1 MKTTIR
7 QSLLLLFVAALIS
20 PTLLS
25 CSVRSQISHATH
37 LPHKSF
43 LFVIKRVTF
52 SICNPKD
59 SNECLPVGS
68 AAISGS
74 GFLVATNGSDT
85 WGMTAGHVC
94 VNEEILLQGPDGQPF
109 KPKMDSTMRVMVL
122 GGAAYEAEIEEV
134 YKTLD
139 LCVVKIVGMKP
150 DQIISVASNP
160 PKRGERHFVMA
171 APLGTFGP
179 DMLPILEGFYN
190 GSTMNYPPPMGGE
203 QIPYDVFTIP
213 TKGGSSGSPI
223 VNASGELVGVTSG
236 TLVGFENI
244 AFSPPYDG
252 VRTVV
257 ESVQR
262 RARKGL

>member
-1 MKTTIR
+1 MRIHVKRIFIMICIGFF
-7 QSLLLLFVAALIS
+7 LA

-25 CSVRSQISHATH
+25 CTLKSQVNHAMH

-52 SICNPKD
+52 SICNPE
-59 SNECLPVGS
+59 NEADCAPIGS

-74 GFLVATNGSDT
+74 GFLVATNGTDT

-94 VNEEILLQGPDGQPF
+94 VTDEVLIQGPDGKPF
-109 KPKMDSTMRVMVL
+109 APKVSQNMRVMVL
-122 GGAAYEAEIEEV
+122 GGAAYEAEIEEI
-134 YKTLD
+134 YRTLD
-139 LCVVKIVGMKP
+139 LCVVKIKGMKP
-150 DQIISVASNP
+150 DQLIGVAKNP

-190 GSTMNYPPPMGGE
+190 GATNNYPPPMGGE
-203 QIPYDVFTIP
+203 HIPYDVYTIP

-223 VNASGELVGVTSG
+223 VNAKGELVGVTSG

-244 AFSPPYDG
+244 AFSPPYEG

-257 ESVQR
+257 ESVKQR
-262 RARKGL
+262 AGNGL